1 MTTEQRQLYVAIAT
15 AIFNI
20 LMLFS
25 GLTFAAQYSE
35 YLLAA
40 ASVVSI
46 IAASFLGVKLNGVV
60 TEQKNAAAFNA
71 AAQREEE
78 DELGGF

>member
-1 MTTEQRQLYVAIAT
+1 MTTEQKQLYIAIAT

-35 YLLAA
+35 YLMAA
-40 ASVVSI
+40 ASIVSI

-60 TEQKNAAAFNA
+60 QEQKARDAFNRA
-71 AAQREEE
+71 ASQIEA
-78 DELGGF
+78 DELGEF